1 MRGCAVAS
9 RGSAAAAPTEG
20 RRPAARRCVAASPA
34 AGAASASV
42 MKHAR
47 PPPAVASFAALLA
60 LAAGCGGE
68 ESHEH
73 EVSDFG
79 SLAECEAHYEAEGR
93 DADEIAE
100 LCAGLT

>member
-1 MRGCAVAS
+1 MRGCAAAT

-20 RRPAARRCVAASPA
+20 RQPAARRCVAASPA
-34 AGAASASV
+34 AEAASAPRV
-42 MKHAR
+42 KHPL
-47 PPPAVASFAALLA
+47 PPPAVACFAAFLG
-60 LAAGCGGE
+60 LAACGGE

-73 EVSDFG
+73 EASEFA
-79 SLAECEAHYEAEGR
+79 SLAECEAHYEAEGH